1 MIFLRQ
7 RSPALFF
14 LTVFLLSIPF
24 FLLAAPGGRL
34 PFATFLP
41 VSALMTFV
49 PMIAALGLIGL
60 QSGAVGTIG
69 LLRRGL
75 DFRRIK
81 RVRWLLTA
89 IFFMPVV
96 FGLHYGVIRLSGVA
110 LPAVEAVSIA
120 QILAYFLMFFVGAVG
135 EEIGWQGYAFGGL
148 KDRAGALNAAL
159 VLGVV
164 WALWHVIPFALMG
177 RSGDW
182 IIWQSLNIILMRVI
196 IVWLFVNTGESVF
209 IAVLF
214 HAMSNLVWGAIP
226 ALESSYDPFALALVL
241 LPATVAV
248 VVMWGPS
255 TLNRFRLV
263 PNA

>member
-1 MIFLRQ
+1 MILKQ
-7 RSPALFF
+7 RSPAVFF

-24 FLLAAPGGRL
+24 FLLASPGGRL

-49 PMIAALGLIGL
+49 PMIAALSLVALKDGPV
-60 QSGAVGTIG
+60 GAMG
-69 LLRRGL
+69 LLRRAL
-75 DFRRIK
+75 DLRSIK
-81 RVRWLLTA
+81 RLRWLLTA
-89 IFFMPVV
+89 IFFMPVA
-96 FGLHYGVIRLSGVA
+96 FGLQYFVIYLFDVA
-110 LPAVEAVSIA
+110 LPDVAGVSVTA
-120 QILAYFLMFFVGAVG
+120 ILAYFLMFLVGAIG
-135 EEIGWQGYAFGGL
+135 EEIGWQGYAFAKL
-148 KDRAGALNAAL
+148 KDRASALNAAL

-182 IIWQSLNIILMRVI
+182 IIWQCLNIILMRVI

-226 ALESSYDPFALALVL
+226 AFESTYDPFALVLVL
-241 LPATVAV
+241 LPVTVGIV
-248 VVMWGPS
+248 VLWGPA
-255 TLNRFRLV
+255 TLSRFRYGSN
-263 PNA
+263 P